1 MLAAALE
8 ARGIGVFRST
18 THRGGRAGSNA
29 DLESIINNALDVAA
43 NQLTQIVVG
52 ASFSLVQNRW
62 FEGRR

>member
-43 NQLTQIVVG
+43 N
-52 ASFSLVQNRW
+52 
-62 FEGRR
+62 